1 MRYTAL
7 YVHGKYIVNII
18 QLTVRHY
25 LWNKSFFMRDFA
37 NSALLPVNR
46 KFSI

>member
-7 YVHGKYIVNII
+7 YVHGKYLVNKIS
-18 QLTVRHY
+18 LTVHNF
-25 LWNKSFFMRDFA
+25 LWNKSFFTRVFA